1 MKPQTREALKKLKKR
16 LIDDTQGTP
25 LEEES
30 RALYEEIER
39 QLESA
44 ERTQSQTIEERIARA
59 RDLAMFHGRE
69 AQREPLE

>member
-1 MKPQTREALKKLKKR
+1 MKPQTREALEKLKKR

-44 ERTQSQTIEERIARA
+44 VIIPDREFSRA
-59 RDLAMFHGRE
+59 LSNLAKRE
-69 AQREPLE
+69 HQ